1 MSRSIEPAR
10 LPTARTLA
18 AEVHP
23 GATCVP
29 ASPASGSVAEGG
41 QGRPGRNYQQAT
53 TDGYAGQ
60 DRAAG
65 GLAHRAT
72 RTLAPVAAETPKT
85 VPLAGERTP

>member
-1 MSRSIEPAR
+1 MSRSIESAR

-41 QGRPGRNYQQAT
+41 QGRPDRNY
-53 TDGYAGQ
+53 
-60 DRAAG
+60 
-65 GLAHRAT
+65 
-72 RTLAPVAAETPKT
+72 
-85 VPLAGERTP
+85 